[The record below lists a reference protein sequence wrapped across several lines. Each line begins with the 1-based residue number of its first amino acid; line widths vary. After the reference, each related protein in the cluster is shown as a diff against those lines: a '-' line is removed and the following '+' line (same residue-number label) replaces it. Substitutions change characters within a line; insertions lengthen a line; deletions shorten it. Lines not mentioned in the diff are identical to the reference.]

1 MLVSPVASYGLVS
14 SLVFFFITNG
24 VRQGGVL
31 SPLLF
36 NLYIH
41 ELSLALYCINAGCC
55 LGHLIINHLLYADDD
70 VVLVA
75 PSAIVQWH
83 DPTFL
88 ENLAWSIN
96 NHFFA
101 FFNSS

>member
-1 MLVSPVASYGLVS
+1 MTITS
-14 SLVFFFITNG
+14 SLLRTNNIANITNG

-41 ELSLALYCINAGCC
+41 ELSSALNSINAGCC
-55 LGHLIINHLLYADDD
+55 LGHLINHLLYADD

-75 PSAIVQWH
+75 RSAKGLQRLL
-83 DPTFL
+83 DTCT
-88 ENLAWSIN
+88 
-96 NHFFA
+96 
-101 FFNSS
+101 

>member
-36 NLYIH
+36 NLYIR
-41 ELSLALYCINAGCC
+41 ELSLALNCINAGCC
-55 LGHLIINHLLYADDD
+55 LGHLIINHLLYADD

-75 PSAIVQWH
+75 PSTKGLQRLH
-83 DPTFL
+83 CL
-88 ENLAWSIN
+88 
-96 NHFFA
+96 NH
-101 FFNSS
+101 